1 MKALKK
7 RLTGRNLNKKARNTK
22 TIKSIQ
28 KFILPGK
35 RLKWMRFSL
44 RLFRKL
50 TYETKSWVK
59 IS

>member
-44 RLFRKL
+44 PLFRKL
-50 TYETKSWVK
+50 THEIKMWVK